1 MVSGGTK
8 RKSLIPKKFLNKYR
22 TTMYTNEES
31 PKRKAEIGKI
41 ESFKVPNLFFIDK
54 IILICTAHAGPAG

>member
-1 MVSGGTK
+1 
-8 RKSLIPKKFLNKYR
+8 
-22 TTMYTNEES
+22 MYTNEES